1 MLDRL
6 VGYRIN
12 RATYWTNL
20 LLIIAFVVAVIA
32 LDFTASSLGMVT
44 LVVFTMLAA
53 LRLHD
58 IGKTAKIALF
68 GALLLSF
75 LQIAGLVIYGIEQ
88 ALMIAGTMNLVVL
101 LLLVWL
107 GAIKGDPAANAWGDP
122 PPPGISWQRP
132 KPS

>member
-12 RATYWTNL
+12 RATYWLNL
-20 LLIIAFVVAVIA
+20 IAVICLLA
-32 LDFTASSLGMVT
+32 VASYLEFSVSSAGIAGIMVLSFIAGT
-44 LVVFTMLAA
+44 
-53 LRLHD
+53 RLHD

-68 GALLLSF
+68 GALIHTF
-75 LQIAGLVIYGIEQ
+75 LQIVGFVTLGVELGLVF
-88 ALMIAGTMNLVVL
+88 AGVVNLIL
-101 LLLVWL
+101 LVAMVWL
-107 GAIKGDPAANAWGDP
+107 GSIKGDPNANAWGDP